1 MLASD
6 IPTTRFP
13 IPWGNSASGTYRL
26 VPIPTAS
33 QIGVTNG
40 AASLTDGFPPLNFQS
55 VASGGVPPRGKDMN
69 GILFEVTGWQRWQ
82 QAGGPI
88 QYDSTFAAAIG
99 GYPFGAV
106 LMSNP
111 IGILWVSTAN
121 NNTSDPDGG
130 SPANWAP
137 LMPVKA
143 PDPLDGSDDI
153 NFITPGQL
161 ADVLDTGI
169 PAGAIINTNGSYPF
183 PGIVKKW
190 GRFSISNGVNLT
202 VGFVTPFDTNCF
214 SVVVGGGNSTAN
226 QDNQVSLV
234 SGSITVN
241 GFVARYLPSGTVQG
255 TYEAI
260 GN

>member
-1 MLASD
+1 MDAAD
-6 IPTTRFP
+6 IPTTKFP
-13 IPWGNSASGTYRL
+13 IPWGNSASGTYKL

-33 QIGVTNG
+33 QIGVTSG

-88 QYDSTFAAAIG
+88 QYDATFAAAIG
-99 GYPFGAV
+99 GYPAGAV

-111 IGILWVSTAN
+111 PGILWRSTADD
-121 NNTSDPDGG
+121 NTANPDAAG
-130 SPANWAP
+130 ANWVP

-143 PDPLDGSDDI
+143 PDPTDADDDD
-153 NFITPGQL
+153 NFITPSQL
-161 ADVLDTGI
+161 ADILADEI
-169 PAGAIINTNGSYPF
+169 PADAIINTNGSYPF
-183 PGIVKKW
+183 PGLIIKW
-190 GRFSISNGVNLT
+190 GRFTISSGINLT
-202 VGFVTPFDTNCF
+202 VGFVNPFPTNCF

-226 QDNQVSLV
+226 QDNQVTLV
-234 SGSITVN
+234 SGTISTA
-241 GFVARYLPSGTVQG
+241 GFVARYLPSGSIQG
-255 TYEAI
+255 TYQAI